1 MSDKKEA
8 NQVENLVHNFLQ
20 YLKLEKNYSEKTLE
34 SYGHYL
40 TRFLNWTNVKKVSSI
55 SPTLIRDYQVKLFDF
70 KNEKGRKLKP
80 KTRNYHLIA
89 LRSFLRYLIT
99 ERGLEVMP
107 PEKISLGKTGERE
120 IDFLQS
126 EELRKLFFAPNSKTK
141 IGKRDRAIL
150 ELLFS
155 TGLRV
160 SELVSLNRDKI
171 NLETREFSVVGKG
184 GKSRVVFVSDR
195 AARALSEYLETRE
208 DDLDPLF
215 IRYRGPA
222 PDEGEDEDEAYR
234 LSARSVQRLV
244 KKYVHK
250 LGLTTEATPH
260 TLRHTFAT
268 DLLRAGADVREV
280 QELLGHKN
288 VSTTQIYTHVT
299 DQKLKEVHEEYHSGN
314 EDGDSS

>member
-1 MSDKKEA
+1 MIIKSGRK
-8 NQVENLVHNFLQ
+8 NT
-20 YLKLEKNYSEKTLE
+20 LEKLIEDYLDYIRFKRNYSENTLV
-34 SYGHYL
+34 SYSHYL
-40 TRFLNWTNVKKVSSI
+40 DRFLNWTDIGKISEI
-55 SPTLIRDYQVKLFDF
+55 SPTLIRNYQVKLYDF
-70 KNEKGRKLKP
+70 EDENGRKLKP

-89 LRSFLRYLIT
+89 LRSFLRYVIT

-107 PEKISLGKTGERE
+107 PEKISLGKTDERE

-126 EELRKLFFAPNSKTK
+126 EELERLFSAPNPKTK

-160 SELVSLNRDKI
+160 SELVSLDRDKI
-171 NLETREFSVVGKG
+171 NLETQEFSVVGKG
-184 GKSRVVFVSDR
+184 GKGRVVFISDS
-195 AARALSEYLETRE
+195 AARALSKYLETRD
-208 DDLDPLF
+208 DDLEPLF
-215 IRYRGPA
+215 IRYRGPKPA
-222 PDEGEDEDEAYR
+222 EGEDENEAYR
-234 LSARSVQRLV
+234 LSARSGQRLV

-250 LGLTTEATPH
+250 VGLTTEATPH

-288 VSTTQIYTHVT
+288 VATTQIYTHVT
-299 DQKLKEVHEEYHSGN
+299 DRKLKEVHKRYHSGN
-314 EDGDSS
+314 K

>member
-1 MSDKKEA
+1 MNEKKES
-8 NQVENLVHNFLQ
+8 NEVENLIHSFLQ
-20 YLKLEKNYSEKTLE
+20 HLKLEKNYSEKTLE

-40 TRFLNWTNVKKVSSI
+40 TRFLNWTDVKKISDI
-55 SPTLIRDYQVKLFDF
+55 SPTLIRDYRVRLYDF
-70 KNEKGRKLKP
+70 RDERDRKLKN
-80 KTRNYHLIA
+80 KTRNYHLIV

-99 ERGLEVMP
+99 ERGLEVMSP
-107 PEKISLGKTGERE
+107 DEISLGKTEERE
-120 IDFLQS
+120 VDFLQS
-126 EELRKLFFAPNSKTK
+126 KELIKLFSAPDPKTK
-141 IGKRDRAIL
+141 MGKRDRAVL

-160 SELVSLNRDKI
+160 SELVSLDRDKI
-171 NLETREFSVVGKG
+171 NLETQEFSVIGKG
-184 GKSRVVFVSDR
+184 GKSRVVFISNR

-208 DDLDPLF
+208 DDLKPLF
-215 IRYRGPA
+215 IRYRGPT
-222 PDEGEDEDEAYR
+222 PDEDEDKNEAYR

-250 LGLTTEATPH
+250 VGLTTEATPH

-299 DQKLKEVHEEYHSGN
+299 DRKLKKVHERYHSGN
-314 EDGDSS
+314 KNGDSS